1 MSYLLLYNFF
11 AISDIAKKMH
21 SANQTN
27 FVNRT
32 IKSFLAI
39 VLIFFNL
46 GSGLTKIS
54 VLIMMLYNADN
65 RRTKKKLSN
74 RINVARHAVPSHEC
88 EIDDSRN
95 NMKMDEIT
103 NQNSLLWKELRK
115 IRKKIEDME
124 TK

>member
-1 MSYLLLYNFF
+1 
-11 AISDIAKKMH
+11 
-21 SANQTN
+21 
-27 FVNRT
+27 
-32 IKSFLAI
+32 
-39 VLIFFNL
+39 
-46 GSGLTKIS
+46 
-54 VLIMMLYNADN
+54 MMLYNADN